1 MAPRYD
7 LGQRVI
13 IRPVTGQ
20 VPTPRD
26 AGLEPYAGKAGHITN
41 YFWISKERN
50 EIFYLYTVRIE
61 SEHKELVLHE
71 DELDVF
77 SALSTRKSKHK
88 SAR

>member
-1 MAPRYD
+1 MAPRYE

-26 AGLEPYAGKAGHITN
+26 AGLEPYAGKVGQITD
-41 YFWISKERN
+41 YFWISTARN

-61 SEHKELVLHE
+61 SECKELVLHE
-71 DELDVF
+71 DELNPVSAF
-77 SALSTRKSKHK
+77 SDRKSRHK
-88 SAR
+88 GSR